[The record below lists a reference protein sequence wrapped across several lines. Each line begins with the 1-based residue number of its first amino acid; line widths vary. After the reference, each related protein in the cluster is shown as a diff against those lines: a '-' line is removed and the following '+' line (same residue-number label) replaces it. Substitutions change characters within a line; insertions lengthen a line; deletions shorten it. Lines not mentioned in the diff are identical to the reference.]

1 MQELGGC
8 LIYFEG
14 VRNGSQALPLIQQVC
29 ISHTQCRYIT
39 TQAERNRPNKN
50 AGKRG
55 IGAHIYHSFSRLQN
69 HSIKKES
76 TPRHEFTEEGSTSSA
91 CKCSEKA
98 QRGRIP
104 TLLHIPTPKP
114 PIKNHVVC
122 TLRIE
127 GRSNTISPPCSTT
140 TVVCTLRI
148 EGRSNHELQQRSR
161 CDVVCTL
168 RIEGRSNKRKRKHIP
183 VHVVCTLRI
192 EGRSNVLATAPP
204 RPCVVC
210 TLRIEGRSNPYRGKG
225 RRKPVVCTLRIEG
238 RSNGIISWPPKP
250 VVVCTLRIEGRSN
263 IKINRDACPSGCVYP
278 SNRG

>member
-14 VRNGSQALPLIQQVC
+14 VRNGSQALPLIQQAC
-29 ISHTQCRYIT
+29 ISHTRRHIT

-50 AGKRG
+50 AGKRR
-55 IGAHIYHSFSRLQN
+55 IGAHIYHSFSRLQS
-69 HSIKKES
+69 HSIERES
-76 TPRHEFTEEGSTSSA
+76 SPRYKFTEEGSTSST

-127 GRSNTISPPCSTT
+127 GRSNQRDRHKAEN

-148 EGRSNHELQQRSR
+148 EGRSNGLVTNGVHNS
-161 CDVVCTL
+161 VVCTL
-168 RIEGRSNKRKRKHIP
+168 RIEGRSNYRLKGHFDTCVVCTLRIESRSNGGREMSAP
-183 VHVVCTLRI
+183 ALVVCTLRI
-192 EGRSNVLATAPP
+192 EGRSNEQ
-204 RPCVVC
+204 C
-210 TLRIEGRSNPYRGKG
+210 
-225 RRKPVVCTLRIEG
+225 
-238 RSNGIISWPPKP
+238 
-250 VVVCTLRIEGRSN
+250 
-263 IKINRDACPSGCVYP
+263 
-278 SNRG
+278 

>member
-127 GRSNTISPPCSTT
+127 GRSNSGSTVAEAISG
-140 TVVCTLRI
+140 L
-148 EGRSNHELQQRSR
+148 
-161 CDVVCTL
+161 
-168 RIEGRSNKRKRKHIP
+168 
-183 VHVVCTLRI
+183 
-192 EGRSNVLATAPP
+192 
-204 RPCVVC
+204 CVPF
-210 TLRIEGRSNPYRGKG
+210 E
-225 RRKPVVCTLRIEG
+225 
-238 RSNGIISWPPKP
+238 
-250 VVVCTLRIEGRSN
+250 
-263 IKINRDACPSGCVYP
+263 
-278 SNRG
+278 

>member
-1 MQELGGC
+1 MPHL
-8 LIYFEG
+8 FEG

-29 ISHTQCRYIT
+29 ISHTRRHIT

-55 IGAHIYHSFSRLQN
+55 IGAHIYHSFSRLQS

-76 TPRHEFTEEGSTSSA
+76 TPRHKFTEEGSTSSA

-127 GRSNTISPPCSTT
+127 GRSNDSD
-140 TVVCTLRI
+140 
-148 EGRSNHELQQRSR
+148 EWKAKKA
-161 CDVVCTL
+161 VVCTL
-168 RIEGRSNKRKRKHIP
+168 RIEGRSNKRRKLIP
-183 VHVVCTLRI
+183 AIKVVCTLRI
-192 EGRSNVLATAPP
+192 EGRSN
-204 RPCVVC
+204 
-210 TLRIEGRSNPYRGKG
+210 
-225 RRKPVVCTLRIEG
+225 
-238 RSNGIISWPPKP
+238 
-250 VVVCTLRIEGRSN
+250 
-263 IKINRDACPSGCVYP
+263 
-278 SNRG
+278 

>member
-55 IGAHIYHSFSRLQN
+55 IGAHIYHSFSRLQS
-69 HSIKKES
+69 HSIERES
-76 TPRHEFTEEGSTSSA
+76 TPRYKFTEEGSSLST

-127 GRSNTISPPCSTT
+127 GRSNGWRFRNSSTL
-140 TVVCTLRI
+140 VVCTLRI
-148 EGRSNHELQQRSR
+148 EGRSN
-161 CDVVCTL
+161 
-168 RIEGRSNKRKRKHIP
+168 
-183 VHVVCTLRI
+183 
-192 EGRSNVLATAPP
+192 
-204 RPCVVC
+204 
-210 TLRIEGRSNPYRGKG
+210 
-225 RRKPVVCTLRIEG
+225 
-238 RSNGIISWPPKP
+238 
-250 VVVCTLRIEGRSN
+250 
-263 IKINRDACPSGCVYP
+263 
-278 SNRG
+278 

>member
-14 VRNGSQALPLIQQVC
+14 VRNGSQALPLIQQAC
-29 ISHTQCRYIT
+29 ISYTRRHIT

-55 IGAHIYHSFSRLQN
+55 IGAHIYHSFSRLQS

-76 TPRHEFTEEGSTSSA
+76 TPRHEFTEEGSTSST

-127 GRSNTISPPCSTT
+127 GRSNLP
-140 TVVCTLRI
+140 
-148 EGRSNHELQQRSR
+148 
-161 CDVVCTL
+161 
-168 RIEGRSNKRKRKHIP
+168 
-183 VHVVCTLRI
+183 
-192 EGRSNVLATAPP
+192 
-204 RPCVVC
+204 
-210 TLRIEGRSNPYRGKG
+210 
-225 RRKPVVCTLRIEG
+225 
-238 RSNGIISWPPKP
+238 
-250 VVVCTLRIEGRSN
+250 
-263 IKINRDACPSGCVYP
+263 P
-278 SNRG
+278 SNLKPIEKSSFHRK

>member
-14 VRNGSQALPLIQQVC
+14 VRNGSQALPLIQQAC
-29 ISHTQCRYIT
+29 ISYTRRHIT

-55 IGAHIYHSFSRLQN
+55 IGAHIYHSFSRLQS

-76 TPRHEFTEEGSTSSA
+76 TPRHEFTEEGSTSST

-127 GRSNTISPPCSTT
+127 GRSNGSAVTTIGFL
-140 TVVCTLRI
+140 VVCTLRI
-148 EGRSNHELQQRSR
+148 EGRSNS
-161 CDVVCTL
+161 
-168 RIEGRSNKRKRKHIP
+168 K
-183 VHVVCTLRI
+183 
-192 EGRSNVLATAPP
+192 
-204 RPCVVC
+204 
-210 TLRIEGRSNPYRGKG
+210 
-225 RRKPVVCTLRIEG
+225 
-238 RSNGIISWPPKP
+238 
-250 VVVCTLRIEGRSN
+250 
-263 IKINRDACPSGCVYP
+263 
-278 SNRG
+278 